1 MLASIIKYRTG
12 LIFFMRLV
20 VAITGASGV
29 VYGIRALEVLKK
41 LGIETHLIMS
51 EWGTKNIEIETGKTA
66 DYVRSLATKRYEDTD
81 MAAAVSSGSFKTD
94 GMAVIP
100 CSMKTLASIAN
111 GFDDS
116 LVSRAAGVCIKEQRK
131 LVLVPRETPLSK
143 IHLDN
148 MSKLAD
154 SGAVILPAM
163 PGFYH
168 RPKTMEDLIDHV
180 VGKALDQFEID
191 HGLFRRWGGQTV

>member
-1 MLASIIKYRTG
+1 L
-12 LIFFMRLV
+12 

-29 VYGIRALEVLKK
+29 VYGIRMLETLKR
-41 LGIETHLIMS
+41 LGVESHLIMS
-51 EWGTKNIEIETGKTA
+51 EWGARTVRIETDHA
-66 DYVRSLATKRYEDTD
+66 IDYVRSLPSKVYEDD
-81 MAAAVSSGSFKTD
+81 NLAAPVSSGSFRTD

-111 GFDDS
+111 GFDDT
-116 LVSRAAGVCIKEQRK
+116 LISRAAGVCLKEQRK

-148 MSKLAD
+148 MSKLAG
-154 SGAVILPAM
+154 SGAAIVPAM

-168 RPKTMEDLIDHV
+168 RPKDMDDLINHV
-180 VGKALDQFEID
+180 VGKVLDQFGVD
-191 HGLFRRWGGQTV
+191 HGLYKRWGGM